1 MPKAMETASKL
12 QIHTGVHITR
22 RKQMNIVTNEDG
34 EPLWTG
40 ASIYEACR
48 YCMDNGDYDVTLH
61 FVDVHIRLMLGEPR
75 D

>member
-1 MPKAMETASKL
+1 MPNAINSASKL

-22 RKQMNIVTNEDG
+22 RKQMNIVTNDDG

-40 ASIYEACR
+40 ASIFAACR
-48 YCMDNGDYDVTLH
+48 FCLDNEQYHVTLH
-61 FVDVHIRLMLGEPR
+61 HEDEHIRVILGEPA